1 MGWVRVYENLSGH
14 WLWED
19 KPFAKGQAWID
30 LLLDAEWRDGRQIR
44 LGREIIVLKR
54 GQQSVTLRD
63 LADRWGWSKDKVSR
77 FLKLLEEQGMI
88 SAEKTQAGQV
98 LTIENYEKYQND
110 TRGERDT
117 SETQVRHE
125 RDTSA
130 KPSYIYQNRRITES
144 QTYSGGENDAVNRLV
159 EDIPEE
165 CRETF
170 KDFVEY
176 REANGVTMTYASGRE
191 VIAKAMKYSNGD
203 TEKFNEILRQT
214 MRNGWKAI
222 VPLEDDRPKRTESGQ
237 LRGNH
242 RSFMD
247 IEF

>member
-19 KPFAKGQAWID
+19 RPFAKGQAWID

-130 KPSYIYQNRRITES
+130 KPSYLYQNLRISES
-144 QTYSGGENDAVNRLV
+144 QTKASPESAVKKGVFRPPSPDDVRAYAEEKCIDVDADLF
-159 EDIPEE
+159 
-165 CRETF
+165 C
-170 KDFVEY
+170 DF
-176 REANGVTMTYASGRE
+176 YAS
-191 VIAKAMKYSNGD
+191 K
-203 TEKFNEILRQT
+203 
-214 MRNGWKAI
+214 GWKVGKNSMKDWRAAA
-222 VPLEDDRPKRTESGQ
+222 RGWAKRHQNNKPKREKWD
-237 LRGNH
+237 
-242 RSFMD
+242 FMD
-247 IEF
+247 L

>member
-1 MGWVRVYENLSGH
+1 MGWIRIYEELEGH

-30 LLLDAEWRDGRQIR
+30 LLMTAEWKDGRQIR

-54 GQQSVTLRD
+54 GQQTITLRD
-63 LADRWGWSKDKVSR
+63 LASKWGWSKDKVSR

-88 SAEKTQAGQV
+88 SAKKTQSRQV
-98 LTIENYEKYQND
+98 LTIENYAKYQRD
-110 TRGERDT
+110 TREGRDT
-117 SETQVRHE
+117 SETLARHE
-125 RDTSA
+125 CDTSA

-144 QTYSGGENDAVNRLV
+144 QTYGGGENDAINRLIR
-159 EDIPEE
+159 DLPEE
-165 CRETF
+165 CRQTF

-176 REANGVTMTYASGRE
+176 RKTNGNNMTYASGRE

-222 VPLEDDRPKRTESGQ
+222 VPLEDDKPKRTESGQ

-247 IEF
+247 IDF